1 MTHERDIDRLLDL
14 WLIDGPTQVADRVIL
29 EVADRVDRQ
38 PQRPAWR
45 LFRRPTPMTSSVR
58 WAAVLVAVALI
69 AAVGFVVIGRRP
81 SDSDISASPT
91 PTSSAESSPAAR
103 IPDALRYRWA
113 IDTRPVPGYT
123 GDQFRSFLDL
133 RNPRAW
139 FDTGSDSILG
149 SMVTSAASDQVT
161 FTSMGYELADATLGC
176 ADGEAGTYTF
186 ALSAGGTF
194 LTLTPAGADPCAA
207 RAAAFPG
214 TWTRSEGAEG
224 FTGAEANAGHIGD
237 LEAATY
243 KTTFFKPLGPAF
255 SETIPGGRNDY
266 GQMSYTVPAGWMN
279 DNDDP
284 ESYSL
289 RRQGSEG
296 WNGIFM
302 NTMSVISKSD
312 SPCWDEADPSVPRT
326 AIAMA
331 DALSARA
338 GLVVTDR
345 QPVTIGAY
353 QGVRLDLA
361 QAPGRTATCPTDP
374 SAVFVPLFTDS
385 DPGEGY
391 TWQIGPTERMR
402 LYLIDVGD
410 QRVLLVDVNGEDE
423 AKFQAILP
431 EAIGIVESIQLRAP
445 AP

>member
-1 MTHERDIDRLLDL
+1 MNGSFRWI
-14 WLIDGPTQVADRVIL
+14 AAAAAVIL
-29 EVADRVDRQ
+29 IAVVG
-38 PQRPAWR
+38 
-45 LFRRPTPMTSSVR
+45 F
-58 WAAVLVAVALI
+58 AVL
-69 AAVGFVVIGRRP
+69 GRP
-81 SDSDISASPT
+81 SDSKVAASPS
-91 PTSSAESSPAAR
+91 PTVESSSSPAGQV
-103 IPDALRYRWA
+103 PDALKTRWA

-161 FTSMGYELADATLGC
+161 FTSMGYELADAALGC

-194 LTLTPAGADPCAA
+194 LTLTPAGTDPCAA

-214 TWTRSEGAEG
+214 TWTRAEGAEG
-224 FTGAEANAGHIGD
+224 FTGAEANAGYVGD

-243 KTTFFKPLGPAF
+243 KTAFFKPLGPAF

-266 GQMSYTVPAGWMN
+266 GQMSYTVPAGWTN
-279 DNDDP
+279 DNDDA
-284 ESYSL
+284 ESFSL

-302 NTMSVISKSD
+302 NTISVIAKPDGCSD
-312 SPCWDEADPSVPRT
+312 VADPSVPRS

-331 DALSARA
+331 DALSARP

-345 QPVTIGAY
+345 QPITIGAY
-353 QGVRLDLA
+353 SGVRLDLA
-361 QAPGRTATCPTDP
+361 QAQGWTATCPADP

-423 AKFQAILP
+423 AKFHAILP
-431 EAIGIVESIQLRAP
+431 EATGIVESIQLRAP